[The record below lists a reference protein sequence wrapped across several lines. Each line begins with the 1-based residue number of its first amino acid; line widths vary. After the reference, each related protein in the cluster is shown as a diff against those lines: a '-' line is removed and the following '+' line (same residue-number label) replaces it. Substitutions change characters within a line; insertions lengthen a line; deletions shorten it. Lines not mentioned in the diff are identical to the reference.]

1 MGKTRSIDYR
11 FKLLYAFGIVLVL
24 CAHADGGAI
33 SILKE
38 WFPYDGTYLTLFAF
52 ASGYLYRNSSEE
64 NVSGYILRKI
74 KTLLIPLY
82 LYNFAYA
89 LFVWLSR
96 IKGFEIG

>member
-1 MGKTRSIDYR
+1 MGNARTIDYR

-52 ASGYLYRNSSEE
+52 ASGYLYRITSEE
-64 NVSGYILRKI
+64 DLGGYILKKV
-74 KTLLIPLY
+74 KTLS
-82 LYNFAYA
+82 
-89 LFVWLSR
+89 LFCRLQTGISSSITWADGLSFR
-96 IKGFEIG
+96 FS